1 MSHFLYTMVQSVTN
15 DHDSLLILEMRQKFD
30 DGEDPLD
37 PEQKAGF
44 QQNPFGG
51 FPFGSGQGFTFKFK
65 WT

>member
-1 MSHFLYTMVQSVTN
+1 MILYNIAMVQSFIN
-15 DHDSLLILEMRQKFD
+15 DRNFLEMRQKFD

-37 PEQKAGF
+37 PEQKGGF

>member
-1 MSHFLYTMVQSVTN
+1 MLGYALNYHGTNIFFLCS
-15 DHDSLLILEMRQKFD
+15 EMRQKFD

-37 PEQKAGF
+37 PEQKSGF

>member
-1 MSHFLYTMVQSVTN
+1 MLGYALNYHGTN
-15 DHDSLLILEMRQKFD
+15 DFFLCSEMRQKFD